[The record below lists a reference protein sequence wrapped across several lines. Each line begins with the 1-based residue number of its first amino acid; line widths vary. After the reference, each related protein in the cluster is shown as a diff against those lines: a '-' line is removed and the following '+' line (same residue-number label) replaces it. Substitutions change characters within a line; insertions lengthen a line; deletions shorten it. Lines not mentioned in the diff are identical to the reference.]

1 MKINEIIEKNS
12 NIIEDLSSLSE
23 KDIVKTLKKDCNDI
37 IKIYKNTKKL
47 IFRGEKKEF
56 LFFKKKYPNN
66 RTPRD
71 TNVYFHKIINYV
83 FKKKGF
89 IANRSNSVFTTSQIQ
104 IAHSYGNPYIFFP
117 KNGYHYVWGSDVF
130 DLYFDISNII
140 RNINNKNNNIYGFNG
155 FFYKLK
161 SSKREKDVLFKIND
175 YLKYNNITLEK
186 FDSLKSFFVYFNEK
200 YIFLDLSQKRNFSH
214 IIIEFFDSITEKD
227 DEINEIFEEISKKY
241 RNNDLHEAIK
251 SGNEILFTDEFFY
264 MLNYNEILFNKNK
277 YPILSEFLS
286 FLVDNKNNRLLIT

>member
-1 MKINEIIEKNS
+1 MKINEITKN
-12 NIIEDLSSLSE
+12 NNVVENLSLLPE
-23 KDIVKTLKKDCNDI
+23 EDIVKTLKKDCDDI

-47 IFRGEKKEF
+47 IFRGEKKDL
-56 LFFKKKYPNN
+56 LFFKKKYPTN
-66 RTPRD
+66 RVPRD
-71 TNVYFHKIINYV
+71 TNIYFHKIINYV

-89 IANRSNSVFTTSQIQ
+89 IANRSNSVFTTSQIN
-104 IAHSYGNPYIFFP
+104 IANSYGNPYVFFP

-161 SSKREKDVLFKIND
+161 PSKREEDVLSKIND
-175 YLKYNNITLEK
+175 YLKYNNITLDR
-186 FDSLKSFFVYFNEK
+186 FDNLKSFFIYFNEK
-200 YIFLDLSQKRNFSH
+200 YILLDSLQKRNFSS
-214 IIIEFFDSITEKD
+214 IILEFFDSITEKD
-227 DEINEIFEEISKKY
+227 NEINEIFEEISKKY
-241 RNNDLHEAIK
+241 KNNDLHEAIN

-277 YPILSEFLS
+277 YPILSDFLA
-286 FLVDNKNNRLLIT
+286 FLLGINKSKLTIN